1 MSYYEEKLR
10 KAQLQLQY
18 VEKGFHETIGRIA
31 NEIGGHSVQRPALEI
46 ADELRLACD
55 VLEEAMDDVESATER
70 VREENERYETV

>member
-1 MSYYEEKLR
+1 MMTYYEEKLK

-55 VLEEAMDDVESATER
+55 VLEEAMDDVDRA
-70 VREENERYETV
+70 EEYLKEKEED